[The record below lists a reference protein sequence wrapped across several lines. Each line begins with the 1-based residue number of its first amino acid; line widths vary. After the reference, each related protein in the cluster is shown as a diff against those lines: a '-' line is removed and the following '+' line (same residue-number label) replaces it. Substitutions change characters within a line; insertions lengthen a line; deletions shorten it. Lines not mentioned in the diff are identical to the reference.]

1 MTHPLSR
8 EFCRPMAGQSF
19 AVNNNDYVLGGS
31 LGDGAAGLVRKA
43 SGGDKREYAVKF
55 LAPDPKYIE
64 ESSFDDVAARFKRE
78 GERGA
83 HLRHP
88 HLLRI
93 YSYCENTDGS
103 AFESDDPKNPFLLM
117 EQIKGKTLESF
128 IKKRAQKAFDISRRT
143 LNIAIQIAS
152 ALAEIHRNRLI
163 HRDVKPANI
172 FLVAKIQKSVIPMIK
187 LGDFGI
193 VKWGDFHSSLTTGV
207 LTATNQRG
215 LGTMKYMAPEQAV
228 APRDVTVRADIFSLG
243 ITLYELFSGQILAT
257 PYHVFEII
265 NARQARGTTY
275 SRYVSLGLRLQDR
288 DEHIG
293 ALLLDMMRR
302 GVTQRSSIQQ
312 VLGNLESEYENRYDV
327 DWETDLAESQE
338 EAGPGDSWDDD

>member
-8 EFCRPMAGQSF
+8 EFCRPMAGQKF
-19 AVNNNDYVLGGS
+19 TVLGHEYTLGGS

-43 SGGDKREYAVKF
+43 TGDDRGEYAVKF
-55 LAPDPKYIE
+55 VAPDPKYIE

-88 HLLRI
+88 HLVRI
-93 YSYCENTDGS
+93 YSYCQNDDGS

-128 IKKRAQKAFDISRRT
+128 IKKRQKAFDITRRR
-143 LNIAIQIAS
+143 LNIAIQVTS
-152 ALAEIHRNRLI
+152 ALSEIHRNRLI

-172 FLVAKIQKSVIPMIK
+172 FLVAKLQSSVIPTIK

-207 LTATNQRG
+207 LTATNQKG
-215 LGTMKYMAPEQAV
+215 LGTMKYMAPEQALS
-228 APRDVTVRADIFSLG
+228 PRDVTVKADIFSLG
-243 ITLYELFSGQILAT
+243 ITLFELFSGQILAT

-265 NARQARGTTY
+265 NARQARGTTF
-275 SRYVSLGLRLQDR
+275 SRYIALGLNLQNR
-288 DEHIG
+288 DEHI
-293 ALLLDMMRR
+293 AELLLDLMRR
-302 GVTQRSSIQQ
+302 GVTQRPSIQQ
-312 VLGNLESEYENRYDV
+312 LLGNLETEYERRYDI
-327 DWETDLAESQE
+327 DWESDLAESQE
-338 EAGPGDSWDDD
+338 DSGAGDSWDDD

>member
-1 MTHPLSR
+1 MAHPLSR
-8 EFCRPMAGQSF
+8 EFCRPMAGQKFIVSGRR
-19 AVNNNDYVLGGS
+19 YVLGGS

-43 SGGDKREYAVKF
+43 SGEDNREYAVKF

-64 ESSFDDVAARFKRE
+64 ESAFNDVAVRFKRE
-78 GERGA
+78 GERGV
-83 HLRHP
+83 HLQHQN
-88 HLLRI
+88 LLQI
-93 YSYCENTDGS
+93 YSYCQNEDGN

-128 IKKRAQKAFDISRRT
+128 IKKRTQKAFDITRRR

-152 ALAEIHRNRLI
+152 ALSEIHRNRLI

-172 FLVAKIQKSVIPMIK
+172 FLVAKLQTSVIPTIK

-207 LTATNQRG
+207 LTATNQKG
-215 LGTMKYMAPEQAV
+215 LGTMKYMAPEQAI

-257 PYHVFEII
+257 PCHVFEII

-275 SRYVSLGLRLQDR
+275 SRYMTLGFHLQEP
-288 DEHIG
+288 DERI
-293 ALLLDMMRR
+293 AEVLLDMMRR
-302 GVTQRSSIQQ
+302 GVTQRPSIQQ
-312 VLGNLESEYENRYDV
+312 VLENFETEYEKRYDI
-327 DWETDLAESQE
+327 DWESDLAESQE
-338 EAGPGDSWDDD
+338 EGRPGDSWDDD